1 MSSSSIQLE
10 NFSSLKEIH
19 DENRMNIIIKS
30 QNQRKNPCKSMLSR
44 NKNFN
49 DEKKRINELLKGS
62 TAHGIP
68 NIMKSNSLIIKI
80 MWAVFFIASTVA
92 GSYYTIDSILDYL
105 RFNTV
110 TTIQILDEE
119 KSKFPT
125 VSFCGFPKFN
135 SSIERI
141 VLSVKFQNE
150 YKTNLSSVFEEFDD
164 PVFSKCFRFNSREK
178 NLLHATTTGLSSNL
192 RIQFDLEI
200 AKDYDFTELLINIHN
215 QSDPP
220 H

>member
-19 DENRMNIIIKS
+19 DENSMNIIIKS

-49 DEKKRINELLKGS
+49 DEKKRIKELLKGS

-105 RFNTV
+105 RFNTI

-119 KSKFPT
+119 KSEFPT
-125 VSFCGFPKFN
+125 VLW
-135 SSIERI
+135 
-141 VLSVKFQNE
+141 LSQ
-150 YKTNLSSVFEEFDD
+150 
-164 PVFSKCFRFNSREK
+164 
-178 NLLHATTTGLSSNL
+178 
-192 RIQFDLEI
+192 IQFI
-200 AKDYDFTELLINIHN
+200 Y
-215 QSDPP
+215 
-220 H
+220 